1 MKRSAAPL
9 LYERSHPG
17 RRAADLP
24 PLDVPALDN
33 LIDAELLGEALP
45 LPEVSEVELV
55 RHYTLL
61 SRRNFGVDNGSYPL
75 GSCTMKYNP
84 KINEELPGMFARLHP
99 LMDETDLSSVWELMA
114 DLDAALCEIT
124 GMDRF
129 TLQPAAGAHG
139 ELTGL
144 MLIKAYH
151 DMRQDFARTEMLIP
165 DAAHGTNPASAALA
179 GFKTIELAST
189 PDGDVDLARLRE
201 AVNERTAGLML
212 TNPSTLGLFERNIK
226 EIAAIV
232 HEAGGL
238 LYYDG
243 ANANAIMGIA
253 RPGDMGFDVVHL
265 NLHKTFGTPHGG
277 GGPGAG
283 PVGVKKEL
291 IPFLPAPVILRQHGG
306 PALPDYARPLSI
318 GRVKS
323 FYGNFGVLVK
333 AYAYILSLGGSG
345 LKEASENAVLNAN
358 YVQHFLKDDFGLPHA
373 RICMHECVL
382 TPGPLMEYGIHT
394 TDIAKALIDHG
405 FHPPTI
411 YFPLI
416 VPEAMM
422 FEPTETESREDLDKL
437 IAAMKE
443 IAALARTN
451 PDALH
456 QAPRTTPVGRPDE
469 TRAARTPVVRYTPNS
484 AE

>member
-1 MKRSAAPL
+1 MSRSTVPL
-9 LYERSHPG
+9 LFERNHAG

-24 PLDVPALDN
+24 ALDVPALDG
-33 LIDAELLGEALP
+33 LLPEALLGEALP
-45 LPEVSEVELV
+45 LPELSEVELV
-55 RHYTLL
+55 RHYTGL

-84 KINEELPGMFARLHP
+84 KINEELPAHFAQLHP
-99 LMDETDLSSVWELMA
+99 LLEAEDLAGAYELMYA
-114 DLDAALCEIT
+114 LDVALCELC
-124 GMDRF
+124 GMDKF
-129 TLQPAAGAHG
+129 THQPAAGAHG

-151 DMRQDFARTEMLIP
+151 DMRQDFERVEMLIP
-165 DAAHGTNPASAALA
+165 DSAHGTNPASAAMA
-179 GFKTIELAST
+179 GFTTIEIASA
-189 PDGDVDLARLRE
+189 PDGGVDLEQLKSKLSAK
-201 AVNERTAGLML
+201 TAGLML
-212 TNPSTLGLFERNIK
+212 TNPSTLGLFERNIV
-226 EIAAIV
+226 EIAQLV

-265 NLHKTFGTPHGG
+265 NLHKTLGTPHGG

-283 PVGVKKEL
+283 SVGVKKQL
-291 IPFLPAPVILRQHGG
+291 IPFLPAPVIMKQNDK
-306 PALPDYARPLSI
+306 AFPDYDRPLSI
-318 GRVKS
+318 GRVKA
-323 FYGNFGVLVK
+323 FNGNFGVLVK
-333 AYAYILSLGGSG
+333 AYAYILSLGGEG

-358 YVQHFLKDDFGLPHA
+358 YVQHFLKSAYGLPHD

-382 TPGPLMEYGIHT
+382 MPGALMQKGVHT
-394 TDIAKALIDHG
+394 TDIAKALIDRG

-422 FEPTETESREDLDKL
+422 FEPTETESREDLDRL
-437 IAAMKE
+437 VAAMLDIAAVAE
-443 IAALARTN
+443 RD
-451 PDALH
+451 PEQLH
-456 QAPRTTPVGRPDE
+456 KAPVTTPVGRPDE
-469 TRAARTPVVRYTPNS
+469 TRAARNPVVRWT